1 MVDSKENKKIDL
13 GVKGLKYVY
22 CVLTNHKGD
31 LDVCKKTRY
40 WLTICLLWKF
50 LKHGFIFP

>member
-22 CVLTNHKGD
+22 CVMTNHKGD

-40 WLTICLLWKF
+40 WLAIC
-50 LKHGFIFP
+50 